1 MFQFYEKF
9 HPNNLIT
16 ITLFIIFVYGCSNS
30 SNDSVSDLKI
40 EILNFSYNNIDDV
53 YVGDSLEL
61 AWSSKNANYCEADGD
76 WQGIKLSSSSERIIL
91 DTEKLYSFFL
101 TCVGDGNST
110 ARDEI
115 TFESNFKKVNLIG
128 DAVIFKNKLLI
139 ENQEIFSLVDR
150 ILVDIFKFNDRYYIL
165 SYNANENIASGQ
177 KLETSYVGI
186 ELHIF
191 ENNFPIY
198 VGNYFADSS
207 FESIFK
213 KIFMEDAF
221 LICSNQECYIF
232 DNSNETLHMKVNEF
246 IDGYEILGIK
256 KNSYFE
262 IDLIKSQQKYFL
274 FDSDQN
280 KYDLKKLI
288 LDSNLVFLEI
298 NAIESPSDL
307 LTISEINNNNLLYSI
322 QDNSEGRV
330 VWGQKYLLDGII
342 FGIEN
347 GNSILDLNFN
357 YYLKNENLDFL
368 FSKRYSF
375 SRESQ
380 LFLLHVARYYNM
392 LIQYKVVK
400 PGIVN
405 NPNFQK
411 QLSDL
416 EKILLF
422 TSDAYETVEDIVL
435 FNFDEIGIRDYLI
448 FRPESDFWANGIN
461 VPINYV
467 SDYIIS
473 LININTDESLNL
485 AKKLVETNFIL
496 MDELNYPSWRYW
508 SGMGLSGWE
517 DTSVNTP
524 SFIGEQDN
532 PYSADIIYRSTD
544 AHAVLLSCRNLF
556 LREQL
561 TFDCQDAENKI
572 LSYLKNGDLEPYL
585 FLYYPTIELTT
596 PEINEIKEKF
606 SRLVLISDIKN
617 LYFFDTH
624 LTSIQ

>member
-9 HPNNLIT
+9 HPNKLIT
-16 ITLFIIFVYGCSNS
+16 FILFIIFVYGCSGS
-30 SNDSVSDLKI
+30 SDDSVSDSKI

-61 AWSSKNANYCEADGD
+61 VWSSKNADYCEADGN
-76 WQGIKLSSSSERIIL
+76 WQGRKLSSGSERIIL
-91 DTEKLYSFFL
+91 DTEKLYSFILVCF
-101 TCVGDGNST
+101 GDDNSIT
-110 ARDEI
+110 RDEI

-128 DAVIFKNKLLI
+128 DAIIFKNKLLI
-139 ENQEIFSLVDR
+139 QNQEIFSLENR
-150 ILVDIFKFNDRYYIL
+150 ILVDIFIFNDRYYIL
-165 SYNANENIASGQ
+165 TYNANENIASGQ
-177 KLETSYVGI
+177 KIETSYVGI

-191 ENNFPIY
+191 ENNLPIY
-198 VGNYFADSS
+198 DGNYFADSS

-232 DNSNETLHMKVNEF
+232 DNSNKTFHMKVNEF
-246 IDGYEILGIK
+246 IDGYEIFGIK
-256 KNSYFE
+256 KDNFFE
-262 IDLIKSQQKYFL
+262 IDLIKSHQKYFL

-298 NAIESPSDL
+298 NEIESPSEA

-342 FGIEN
+342 FDYKN
-347 GNSILDLNFN
+347 DSSILDLNFN

-380 LFLLHVARYYNM
+380 LFLLHVARYHNM
-392 LIQYKVVK
+392 LTQYKNIK
-400 PGIVN
+400 PDIVN
-405 NPNFQK
+405 NLNFQK

-422 TSDAYETVEDIVL
+422 TSDEYKTVEEMVL
-435 FNFDEIGIRDYLI
+435 FNFGEIGIRDYLI
-448 FRPESDFWANGIN
+448 FSPESDFWANGIN

-508 SGMGLSGWE
+508 SGSGLSGWE

-544 AHAVLLSCRNLF
+544 AHAVLLSCSNLF

-561 TFDCQDAENKI
+561 SFDCQDAEDKI
-572 LSYLKNGDLEPYL
+572 LNYLKNGDLEPYL
-585 FLYYPTIELTT
+585 FSYYSTIELTK
-596 PEINEIKEKF
+596 PEINKIKEKF
-606 SRLVLISDIKN
+606 LRLVLISDIKN
-617 LYFFDTH
+617 LYFFNTQ
-624 LTSIQ
+624 LTSTQ